1 MQFASMFHEYLRQ
14 RSQRVEVGEGVVGA
28 LARQAS
34 NAVGGSQGSSQP
46 LRLSDMLKRV
56 SSPQKAG
63 RKMGVRGGGGLGLCK
78 RLLSR

>member
-1 MQFASMFHEYLRQ
+1 M
-14 RSQRVEVGEGVVGA
+14 VEVCEGVVGA
-28 LARQAS
+28 LAREAP
-34 NAVGGSQGSSQP
+34 NAAGGSQGSSQP